1 MENRELLANI
11 SQDFYFNELTI
22 GDLADKYQLSRYLVN
37 KYLDDARKSGIVTI
51 NIASPTARDHELE
64 QQFKEIFSIPNIYV
78 VKENELAEGNHENFI
93 KFAAEKIETAIKDS
107 SIVGTTWGGTIFNLI
122 EHFNDSSVPH
132 LAFTQFVGEN
142 RKYNS
147 AAGSMRMVE
156 KVANKFSAR
165 YVTLSGPLYIINDAV
180 RRGLKNEI
188 SSLEAFESSRQMD
201 LIFSSLGTL
210 ASINSIDTW
219 RQNINDIFPDVNFG
233 DIAGLAYG
241 RAYDVHG
248 HFLNRNHDRVFGQDL
263 ETILATPK
271 RIVVVKSK
279 FKTQATLGALRG
291 GLFTDYII
299 TESIAR
305 RILAEL

>member
-22 GDLADKYQLSRYLVN
+22 GDLAEKYQLSRYLVN
-37 KYLDDARKSGIVTI
+37 KYLDDARQSGIVTI
-51 NIASPTARDHELE
+51 NIATPTARDRELE
-64 QQFKEIFSIPNIYV
+64 QQFKEIFDIPNIYI
-78 VKENELAEGNHENFI
+78 VKDNELPEGSHENFI

-107 SIVGTTWGGTIFNLI
+107 SIVGMTWGGTIFNII
-122 EHFNDSSVPH
+122 EHFNDLDLPN
-132 LAFTQFVGEN
+132 LTFTQFVGEN

-156 KVANKFSAR
+156 KAAEKFSAK
-165 YVTLSGPLYIINDAV
+165 YVTLSGPVYIINDAV
-180 RRGLKNEI
+180 RNGLKNEI
-188 SSLEAFESSRQMD
+188 ASLDAFENSRQMD

-219 RQNINDIFPDVNFG
+219 RNGINDIFPDINFG

-241 RAYDVHG
+241 RPYGIHG
-248 HFLNRNHDRVFGQDL
+248 HFLNQEHDRVFGQDL

-271 RIVVVKSK
+271 RIVVIKSK

-299 TESIAR
+299 TEPIAR